1 MVKFKPNEYTRKMRF
16 FSVYDTDGSEEN
28 IRLLS
33 TGAELMSLRLP
44 VQVLYHRATGD
55 LWELRPLN

>member
-1 MVKFKPNEYTRKMRF
+1 MVKFKPNEYIRKMRF

-28 IRLLS
+28 IRLAS

-44 VQVLYHRATGD
+44 VQVLYHRAAGD
-55 LWELRPLN
+55 LWELSPLN